1 MIIPVADR
9 LQAVEEYYFSTKLRE
24 IRRRIAEGQDII
36 NLGIGS
42 PDLPPSPEVLETLIQ
57 AAENPR
63 NHAYQP
69 YKGIQELRNSFCSW
83 YDRTFRVEIDPD
95 TELLPLMGSKEGIM
109 HISNAFLN
117 PGDEVLVPN
126 PGYPTYSSVAKLLGA
141 KVRYYD
147 LSDEHSW
154 YPNLEALGQED
165 MSRVKIMWINY
176 PHMPTGMAGNISLF
190 DRLIEFAKTHKVLL
204 VNDNPYS
211 LVLNPNP
218 LSLLSRP
225 GAKDVAIELNSLSK
239 SHNMAGWRIG
249 MVAGASSYIQYILT
263 VKSNMDSGMF
273 LPLQLAAAKAL
284 LLETDWHQQRN
295 EVYRGRRELGWEIL
309 ETLGCK
315 LDKEQ
320 VGMFLWAKLPQD
332 ESSSATFSDRILD
345 SQAVFLTP
353 GFIFGHQG
361 EGYIRLSLCKPQ
373 ERLEEALARIQRV

>member
-24 IRRRIAEGQDII
+24 IRKRIAEGQDII

-42 PDLPPSPEVLETLIQ
+42 PDLPPSPEVLQTLIE
-57 AAENPR
+57 AAGKPN

-69 YKGIQELRNSFCSW
+69 YKGVQALRSSFCTW
-83 YDRTFRVEIDPD
+83 YQHTFEVAVDPE

-126 PGYPTYSSVAKLLGA
+126 PGYPTYSSVARLLGA
-141 KVRYYD
+141 KIRYYS
-147 LSDEHSW
+147 LSEEEAW
-154 YPNLEALGQED
+154 CPNLTHLGETNLD
-165 MSRVKIMWINY
+165 RVKIMWVNY
-176 PHMPTGMAGNISLF
+176 PHMPTGTAGSPQLF
-190 DRLIEFAKTHKVLL
+190 DELIAFAKAHRILL

-211 LVLNPNP
+211 LVLNPRP
-218 LSLLSRP
+218 MSLLSRP

-249 MVAGASSYIQYILT
+249 MVAGAASYIQHILT

-284 LLETDWHQQRN
+284 MLETAWHEKRN
-295 EVYRGRRELGWEIL
+295 ETYRQRREIGWKIME
-309 ETLGCK
+309 ELGCEGS
-315 LDKEQ
+315 KEQ
-320 VGMFLWAKLPQD
+320 VGMFLWARIPTR
-332 ESSSATFSDRILD
+332 ESSSANFSDRILD
-345 SQAVFLTP
+345 SQSVFLTP
-353 GFIFGHQG
+353 GFIFGQQG
-361 EGYIRLSLCKPQ
+361 EGFIRLSLCNSQ
-373 ERLEEALARIQRV
+373 DRLEEALNRIRKA

>member
-24 IRRRIAEGQDII
+24 IRSRIAEGQDII

-83 YDRTFRVEIDPD
+83 YDRTFGVDIDPD
-95 TELLPLMGSKEGIM
+95 SELLPLMGSKEGIM

-126 PGYPTYSSVAKLLGA
+126 PGYPTYSSVARLLGA
-141 KVRYYD
+141 NIRYYD

-176 PHMPTGMAGNISLF
+176 PHMPTGMAGDVSLF
-190 DRLIEFAKTHKVLL
+190 DNLIQFAKAHKVLL

-249 MVAGASSYIQYILT
+249 MVAGASSYIQHILT

-295 EVYRGRRELGWEIL
+295 EVYRSRRELGWKIL
-309 ETLGCK
+309 ETLGCS
-315 LDKEQ
+315 LNRDQ
-320 VGMFLWAKLPQD
+320 VGMFLWAKLPHG
-332 ESSSATFSDRILD
+332 EASSAAFSDRILD

-353 GFIFGHQG
+353 GFIFGQQG

-373 ERLEEALARIQRV
+373 ERLEEALARIQRA